1 MWKENPRNYLSILKK
16 QIWSILV
23 CLKKNVAWILQ
34 QVHKIQKD
42 FDLYFK
48 NIKNLFWQENI
59 LFIFNIRIKN
69 LHKDNIIRD
78 NNLSLLTF
86 NIRIEKLI

>member
-16 QIWSILV
+16 KIWSILV
-23 CLKKNVAWILQ
+23 CLKKNVVWILQ

-86 NIRIEKLI
+86 NIKIEKLI